1 MEQLFLIYPLFVRQ
15 IFSPDIFFPARY
27 GLTNEICYTC
37 PGTVVAPKVQTST
50 RLSWIPNA
58 FRITEQVEQL
68 TYHRL
73 EDGIQESRRA
83 LHYSKLSA
91 VIGHGV
97 CCFPSNRI
105 EISLRFFFSLNYH
118 RALKCDLDFEE
129 ENS

>member
-1 MEQLFLIYPLFVRQ
+1 MLHVTRVIIQNRTIIFNLSLIIYPLFVELSSSDV
-15 IFSPDIFFPARY
+15 SPDISFPARY

-97 CCFPSNRI
+97 CRSFQ
-105 EISLRFFFSLNYH
+105 
-118 RALKCDLDFEE
+118 
-129 ENS
+129 